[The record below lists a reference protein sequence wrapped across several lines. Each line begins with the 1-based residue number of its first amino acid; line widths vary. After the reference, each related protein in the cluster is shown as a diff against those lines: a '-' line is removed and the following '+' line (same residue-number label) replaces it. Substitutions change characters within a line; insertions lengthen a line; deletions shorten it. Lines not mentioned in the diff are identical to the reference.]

1 MSDDGL
7 ARISAYE
14 SLLGQES
21 EHRREDLEIHIPP
34 GPRLGNVVI
43 DGDGVGKA
51 YGKRLLF
58 ENLTFKLPPGGIVG
72 VIGPNGAGKSSV
84 FSLIAGVLKPDSGRV
99 ELLGR
104 DITKLPGHKRV
115 HAGIGRAFQIPQ
127 PFVGLTVFENV
138 LSAAFSGA
146 GLKGREAEDWACD
159 VIARTGLVEKADTLA
174 GSLSLLDRKN
184 LEVAKAVATRAELL
198 MLDEIGAGL
207 TEREVARL
215 VERIAVLKEDHA
227 IIWIEHIAHALKQVA
242 DRILVLNFG
251 EKVADGEFETVMS
264 SPIVREIYMGLK
276 EDA

>member
-1 MSDDGL
+1 MSQVLQVSGL
-7 ARISAYE
+7 NKAFGAI
-14 SLLGQES
+14 
-21 EHRREDLEIHIPP
+21 
-34 GPRLGNVVI
+34 VVAKDVSFAI
-43 DGDGVGKA
+43 DKG
-51 YGKRLLF
+51 
-58 ENLTFKLPPGGIVG
+58 ECVG

-159 VIARTGLVEKADTLA
+159 VIERTGLVEKADTLA